1 MSIYYTRCP
10 VPTAPG
16 VAFQRRMF
24 AELFRESG
32 YDVRDLNELG
42 PDCRDVHYTHA
53 VESFFREGGGAPEEM
68 EICLESGYSEKFLS
82 SANEMTPSDPSGP
95 IRTFSGNAFR
105 IRRRA
110 STSFLVHTPVGT
122 GSAPK

>member
-1 MSIYYTRCP
+1 MPIYYTRCP
-10 VPTAPG
+10 VPTTPG

-42 PDCRDVHYTHA
+42 PDSRDVHYTHA
-53 VESFFREGGGAPEEM
+53 VESFFREGGGTPEEM
-68 EICLESGYSEKFLS
+68 ETCLESGYSEKFLS
-82 SANEMTPSDPSGP
+82 SANETTPSGSSGP
-95 IRTFSGNAFR
+95 IRTFSGYEFR

-110 STSFLVHTPVGT
+110 STSSRVHPPVGA